1 MKGFEKFTL
10 RKRGD
15 FKMSRLSSRYES
27 RYAHLPVLD
36 EKEVG
41 RPKYTGWR
49 KNPIVA
55 GQLEY
60 LVQPIYDFY
69 GVAAA
74 TQTTK
79 QQLFAQA
86 IGSSY
91 TPAGGAAFN
100 KTIYHTNLVQNGMLD
115 APKKFLVK
123 APATVVRSDAA
134 PADLVSFI
142 GQTLF
147 QLFISGKDYWTS
159 LVSKTPAG
167 AGAFVSGPAITTAA
181 GTSQTSM
188 GTANGWPTAQNV
200 ATITDPM
207 PQIPGLD
214 PMEPILGQLIEQ
226 NQNFAVIL
234 DPTLTGVAAFT
245 TAAAGPTAGTGGIV
259 GTGINAHVY
268 LEGVLA
274 RAIL

>member
-1 MKGFEKFTL
+1 M
-10 RKRGD
+10 RKQT
-15 FKMSRLSSRYES
+15 SRYES
-27 RYAHLPVLD
+27 RYAHLPVLE

-41 RPKYTGWR
+41 RPKFQNFR

-69 GVAAA
+69 GVAVG
-74 TQTTK
+74 TLLTK
-79 QQLFAQA
+79 QQLFATA
-86 IGSSY
+86 IGTSY
-91 TPAGGAAFN
+91 TPSGGAAFN
-100 KTIYHTNLVQNGMLD
+100 KTEYHTNLVQNGMLD

-123 APATVVRSDAA
+123 APATIVRSDAA
-134 PADLVSFI
+134 IADLVAFI
-142 GQTLF
+142 GQTQFDLS
-147 QLFISGKDYWTS
+147 ISGKLYWQS

-167 AGAFVSGPAITTAA
+167 AGAFASGSAITTAA
-181 GTSQTSM
+181 GTIQASLNSS
-188 GTANGWPTAQNV
+188 NGWPTAQNV
-200 ATITDPM
+200 ASITDPM

-234 DPTLTGVAAFT
+234 DPTITGATGYT
-245 TAAAGPTAGTGGIV
+245 TVAAGPTAGTGGVV
-259 GTGINAHVY
+259 GTGINSHVY

>member
-1 MKGFEKFTL
+1 M
-10 RKRGD
+10 RKQQT
-15 FKMSRLSSRYES
+15 SRYES
-27 RYAHLPVLD
+27 RYAHLPVLE

-41 RPKYTGWR
+41 RPKFQNFR

-69 GVAAA
+69 GVAVG
-74 TQTTK
+74 TLLTK
-79 QQLFAQA
+79 QQLFATA
-86 IGSSY
+86 IGTSY

-100 KTIYHTNLVQNGMLD
+100 KTEYHTNLVQNGMLD

-123 APATVVRSDAA
+123 APAVIVRSDSTV
-134 PADLVSFI
+134 ADGTAFV
-142 GQTLF
+142 GQTQFDLS
-147 QLFISGKDYWTS
+147 ISGKLYWQS
-159 LVSKTPAG
+159 IVSKCPAG
-167 AGAFVSGPAITTAA
+167 AGLFASGAAITSAA
-181 GTSQTSM
+181 GTTQTSLA
-188 GTANGWPTAQNV
+188 TANGWPTAQNV
-200 ATITDPM
+200 ASITDPM

-234 DPTLTGVAAFT
+234 DPTITGAAGYT
-245 TAAAGPTAGTGGIV
+245 TQAAAPLAAAGGTV

>member
-1 MKGFEKFTL
+1 MNS
-10 RKRGD
+10 
-15 FKMSRLSSRYES
+15 SRLNSSRYES
-27 RYAHLPVLD
+27 RYAHLPVLE

-41 RPKYTGWR
+41 RPKYVGFR

-69 GVAAA
+69 GVAVA
-74 TQTTK
+74 TQVTK
-79 QQLFAQA
+79 QQLFATA
-86 IGSSY
+86 IGTQY
-91 TPAGGAAFN
+91 TPAGGAAFT

-123 APATVVRSDAA
+123 AVSTILRSDVISQ
-134 PADLVSFI
+134 DLNSFI
-142 GQTLF
+142 GTTMA

-167 AGAFVSGPAITTAA
+167 AGGFWA
-181 GTSQTSM
+181 GTSP
-188 GTANGWPTAQNV
+188 TAATLGASGSNGWPSAQNV

-234 DPTLTGVAAFT
+234 DPTLAGVAAFT
-245 TAAAGPTAGTGGIV
+245 TAAAVSTFIFP

>member
-1 MKGFEKFTL
+1 MN
-10 RKRGD
+10 
-15 FKMSRLSSRYES
+15 SRNSSRYES
-27 RYAHLPVLD
+27 RYAHLPVLE

-41 RPKYTGWR
+41 RPKYHGFR

-69 GVAAA
+69 GVAVA
-74 TQTTK
+74 TQVTK
-79 QQLFAQA
+79 QQLFASA
-86 IGSSY
+86 IGTSY
-91 TPAGGAAFN
+91 TPSGGAAFI
-100 KTIYHTNLVQNGMLD
+100 KTLYHTNLVQNGMLD

-123 APATVVRSDAA
+123 AVAAVMRSDVNI
-134 PADLVSFI
+134 ADLNAFV
-142 GQTLF
+142 GQTLI
-147 QLFISGKDYWTS
+147 QLTISGKDYWTS
-159 LVSKTPAG
+159 LVSKAPAG
-167 AGAFVSGPAITTAA
+167 AGAFASGAAVTTAA
-181 GTSQTSM
+181 ATSQAMMT
-188 GTANGWPTAQNV
+188 GNNGWPSAQNV

-226 NQNFAVIL
+226 NQNFAVVL
-234 DPTLTGVAAFT
+234 DPTITGVAAFT
-245 TAAAGPTAGTGGIV
+245 TAALAAAAATGGTV
-259 GTGINAHVY
+259 GSGINAHVY

>member
-1 MKGFEKFTL
+1 MN
-10 RKRGD
+10 
-15 FKMSRLSSRYES
+15 SRHTSRYES
-27 RYAHLPVLD
+27 RYAHLPVLE

-41 RPKYTGWR
+41 RPKFVNFR
-49 KNPIVA
+49 SNPIVA

-60 LVQPIYDFY
+60 LVQPIFDFY
-69 GVAAA
+69 GVAIT
-74 TQTTK
+74 TQVTK
-79 QQLFAQA
+79 QQLFATA
-86 IGSSY
+86 IGQPY
-91 TPAGGAAFN
+91 TPSGGAAFV
-100 KTIYHTNLVQNGMLD
+100 KTGYHTNLVQNGMLD
-115 APKKFLVK
+115 APKKYLVK
-123 APATVVRSDAA
+123 APATVIRSDINAGDA
-134 PADLVSFI
+134 NLFVGTTQFDL
-142 GQTLF
+142 T
-147 QLFISGKDYWTS
+147 ISGKNYWSS

-167 AGAFVSGPAITTAA
+167 AGVFGSGAAATTVAATTQSFTAI
-181 GTSQTSM
+181 S
-188 GTANGWPTAQNV
+188 NGWPSAQNV

-234 DPTLTGVAAFT
+234 DPTISGVAAFT
-245 TAAAGPTAGTGGIV
+245 TASGTPAAGQFP